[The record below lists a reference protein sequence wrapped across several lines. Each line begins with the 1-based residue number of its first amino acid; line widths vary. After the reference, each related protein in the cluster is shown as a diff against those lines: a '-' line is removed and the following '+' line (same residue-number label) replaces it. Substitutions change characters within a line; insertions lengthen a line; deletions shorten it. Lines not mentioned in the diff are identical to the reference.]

1 MENKVHQDQLTSVS
15 IIIATR
21 NRASHL
27 KQTLDAIA
35 DLRVLDNFRVELIV
49 VDNGSTDETADVVS
63 SAVSSNISLV
73 YLQEKRLGQTYARNA
88 GMNAAKS
95 TIFLWTDDDVRPPL
109 DWIEQMCLPIAK
121 GEAMGVSG
129 KIRTAPHLERL
140 WMTRTHYDR
149 LSDTRFMPEDFGS
162 MIGANMAF
170 HRDVLQRIDGF
181 DTELGPG
188 KLGFMD
194 DSLFSFRMQEEGF
207 KIVAL
212 PQVTVEHHFEPSRL
226 LRRSWLQHGE
236 TAGRSIAFVHHHWDH
251 KKVKFPWVQLV
262 I

>member
-1 MENKVHQDQLTSVS
+1 
-15 IIIATR
+15 
-21 NRASHL
+21 
-27 KQTLDAIA
+27 
-35 DLRVLDNFRVELIV
+35 
-49 VDNGSTDETADVVS
+49 
-63 SAVSSNISLV
+63 
-73 YLQEKRLGQTYARNA
+73 
-88 GMNAAKS
+88 
-95 TIFLWTDDDVRPPL
+95 
-109 DWIEQMCLPIAK
+109 
-121 GEAMGVSG
+121 
-129 KIRTAPHLERL
+129 
-140 WMTRTHYDR
+140 
-149 LSDTRFMPEDFGS
+149 
-162 MIGANMAF
+162 MAF

-262 I
+262 IWRCVLELFRLAQRSNDLEAEGCHRYEIRMVQNISFLKQFLIERKRPQKYKRQR